1 MLATRLAET
10 LGRRGI
16 HYGWVLVVLT
26 FLHGLVATSTMEHSR
41 RAAGADGG
49 RTSAGRWPRS
59 PARSGCASRCSGRRS
74 RPSPAALVV
83 RYGPRRIVAVAA
95 VLLVARPGAMA
106 MGTTTRWELWLSLGV
121 LCGVA
126 PGMTGLVLPATV
138 ASRWFTARR
147 GLVIGLLGGGTA
159 AGQLIFLPL
168 VAWLAEVLGL
178 AGSRCCR
185 RSSASRCFA
194 FLFWLLARDRPQDLG
209 LCALWRD
216 GGPPP
221 RRPRRRPAIPS
232 RSASPRCEKAR
243 GMPVFW
249 LLAFTFAICGL
260 SSSGIV
266 QAHFVPLCGD
276 YGIAA
281 LTAAGLLAVIGVFNL
296 VGTIA
301 SGWLSDRYD
310 PRWLLVIYYG
320 FRGVSLVWLPFS
332 DFSLV
337 ELSLFSIL
345 FGLDFI
351 ATVPPTVKLA
361 VQAFGRERAPI
372 AFGWIFAAHQVG
384 AGAMAFA
391 AGASRDAL
399 GTYLPAFFTAGVFC
413 FVAALC
419 FVALRG
425 GRPVA
430 RAA

>member
-1 MLATRLAET
+1 MLATRLAEA

-26 FLHGLVATSTMEHSR
+26 FLHALVSTATMSIPGVLLVPMSEDLGWSLAEISGPLGLRFALFGLVAPF
-41 RAAGADGG
+41 AG
-49 RTSAGRWPRS
+49 
-59 PARSGCASRCSGRRS
+59 
-74 RPSPAALVV
+74 ALVV
-83 RYGPRRIVAVAA
+83 RYGPRMIVAVAT
-95 VLLVARPGAMA
+95 VLLVIGLAMA

-126 PGMTGLVLPATV
+126 PGLTGLVLPATI

-168 VAWLAEVLGL
+168 VAWLADLWGWRMALLPSIVAVGL
-178 AGSRCCR
+178 L
-185 RSSASRCFA
+185 A

-209 LCALWRD
+209 LAPYGETGPAAAPVAPVTGNPFALSLGALRE
-216 GGPPP
+216 G
-221 RRPRRRPAIPS
+221 A
-232 RSASPRCEKAR
+232 

-361 VQAFGRERAPI
+361 VQAFGRERGPV
-372 AFGWIFAAHQVG
+372 AFGWIFAAHQLG
-384 AGAMAFA
+384 AGAMAYA

-399 GTYLPAFFTAGVFC
+399 GTYLPAFFTAGAFC

-425 GRPVA
+425 PRPAA